1 MEKSQI
7 KRRRWVVRN
16 EKVFNEFYNQ
26 LMQYN
31 SNIEGLTIFKKVIQK
46 RRESFHAKDDAS
58 AKVADVGGQVKL
70 RRAAG
75 KCTLCWLVFDFH
87 FTL

>member
-1 MEKSQI
+1 
-7 KRRRWVVRN
+7 
-16 EKVFNEFYNQ
+16 
-26 LMQYN
+26 MQYN

-75 KCTLCWLVFDFH
+75 KCTLC
-87 FTL
+87 